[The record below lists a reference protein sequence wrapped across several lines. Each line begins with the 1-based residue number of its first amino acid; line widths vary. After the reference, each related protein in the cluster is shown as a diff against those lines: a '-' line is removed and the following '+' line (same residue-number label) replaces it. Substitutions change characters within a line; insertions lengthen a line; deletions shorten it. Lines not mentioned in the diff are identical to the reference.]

1 MPRRNRNPKQEGTH
15 RLDGWTSWAREIGE
29 RKGSPQ
35 PPNLTSQKSAK
46 GGEKNDKK

>member
-1 MPRRNRNPKQEGTH
+1 MPRKNRNPKQQGTH

-35 PPNLTSQKSAK
+35 HSILTPKKKRGS
-46 GGEKNDKK
+46 EKK

>member
-1 MPRRNRNPKQEGTH
+1 MPRKNRKQQGTH

-35 PPNLTSQKSAK
+35 HSILTPKK
-46 GGEKNDKK
+46 REEVKKNEQ